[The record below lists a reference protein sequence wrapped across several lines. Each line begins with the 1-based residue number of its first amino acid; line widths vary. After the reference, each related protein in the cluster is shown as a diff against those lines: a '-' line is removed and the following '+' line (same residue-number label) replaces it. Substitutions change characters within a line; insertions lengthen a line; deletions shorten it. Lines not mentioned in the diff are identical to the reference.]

1 MMCEVLLLPVI
12 ISVSPCD
19 LRVLIGSC
27 SQLIVI
33 AKNSK
38 WKIFHLGN
46 LLDTYLNTNA
56 QSERSNKY
64 YV

>member
-1 MMCEVLLLPVI
+1 MMCKVLFFPVI
-12 ISVSPCD
+12 ISVSICD
-19 LRVLIGSC
+19 LRVLVGSC
-27 SQLIVI
+27 SQSIFI

-38 WKIFHLGN
+38 WKMFHLGD
-46 LLDTYLNTNA
+46 LLDTYLNNA